1 MAGMPRVSEAEVI
14 ASRTLRVVFSD
25 GVVRELDFAEN
36 LLGFLAVIDSDE
48 AFAEVAVDPVSGTVS
63 WPQGVD
69 FDPDVLYGEVPV
81 VGALAP
87 RLVRQYRAQ
96 HSA

>member
-1 MAGMPRVSEAEVI
+1 MAAMHRVSEAEAI

-25 GVVRELDFAEN
+25 GLVRELDFAGS

-69 FDPDVLYGEVPV
+69 FDPDVLYGEVPKA
-81 VGALAP
+81 GALAP
-87 RLVRQYRAQ
+87 RLVRQCRVQ